1 MSGDASLEG
10 AAGAP
15 PPAPPAE
22 AAPAAPRPPRFARWR
37 RARHVLVDKY
47 LTIDARSVGLGRVVV
62 SIVMLIDLCRRI
74 PVLDLFYTN
83 EGLLPNHTLLWR
95 PPTQWM
101 FSFFFLASLRE
112 EAILCF
118 AICAFV
124 FLALMVGWRTT
135 LMRFLAPVCLIS
147 LHARVTLVENG
158 GDWTLCELILWASLL
173 PLGRRFSVDALRAS
187 LRRRRETTAAELAD
201 RAAMHPQPI
210 DPLETGGGYNRVVS
224 LAALTIVLQLAIS
237 YFFNAVQKGGQ
248 TWLHGSAV
256 HYVLYQN
263 RMITWFGVWMRDH
276 MTLTLS
282 RVMSYSALA
291 TESVLPILILSP
303 IGRPWTRR
311 AAVLAVIG
319 LHVGFQCFINLGIFS
334 WAMIGYTPFLLTA
347 AEWELFARRAAR
359 SPRRVTLYFDAGCG
373 VCFQLARVLARLDV
387 FQRVR
392 LLSSAD
398 VPPGDPALTPELLAR
413 TIVAVDE
420 RGRRTTRADAVAA
433 ALRVLPLGLLWS
445 LPLRVPGLRALA
457 GWGYD
462 RFARNRQTISMWL
475 GLAACGVPGASPAPP
490 AALPPPR
497 APVRDWLG
505 RGVALLREGF
515 TLAMLITIVNEA
527 LFINQ
532 VVPRFLKFDEPGWV
546 KRLVA
551 YPRFIQAWSMFASDA
566 PTTDESVAV
575 EAVTA
580 EGRHV
585 DPYSEVSG
593 RYPYPGTEQ
602 IPSRLDNDSF
612 FFNYSVRIPDQGVYH
627 GAFIEWILRYPQRT
641 GHAGDRIVR
650 FDAYKIENDSPP
662 PGGTHS
668 FNVRKHIFLSWP
680 EHR

>member
-1 MSGDASLEG
+1 MSGDASTES
-10 AAGAP
+10 AAAP
-15 PPAPPAE
+15 VPPAP
-22 AAPAAPRPPRFARWR
+22 APAPAPATPRFARWR
-37 RARHVLVDKY
+37 RVRDYLVDKY

-62 SIVMLIDLCRRI
+62 SIVMLVDLCRRI

-83 EGLLPNHTLLWR
+83 DGLLPNHTLLWR

-118 AICAFV
+118 AICGFV
-124 FLALMVGWRTT
+124 FLALLVGWRTT
-135 LMRFLAPVCLIS
+135 LMRFLAPICLIS

-173 PLGRRFSVDALRAS
+173 PLGRRFSVDAVRAS

-201 RAAMHPQPI
+201 RAAMRPQPS
-210 DPLETGGGYNRVVS
+210 DPLETGGGLNRVVS
-224 LAALTIVLQLAIS
+224 LAALTIVLQLSIS
-237 YFFNAVQKGGQ
+237 YFFNAVQKGGP
-248 TWLHGSAV
+248 TWMHGSAV

-282 RVMSYSALA
+282 RVLSYGALA
-291 TESVLPILILSP
+291 TESALPILILSP

-311 AAVLAVIG
+311 AAILAVIG
-319 LHVGFQCFINLGIFS
+319 LHLGFQCFINLGIFS
-334 WAMIGYTPFLLTA
+334 WAMVGYTPFLLTA
-347 AEWELFARRAAR
+347 AEWELLAGRAAQR
-359 SPRRVTLYFDAGCG
+359 PRRVTVYFDAGCG
-373 VCFQLARVLARLDV
+373 VCFQLARACARLDV
-387 FQRVR
+387 FERVR

-398 VPPGDPALTPELLAR
+398 VPPGDSDLSPELLAR

-433 ALRVLPLGLLWS
+433 TLRVLPLGLLWS
-445 LPLRVPGLRALA
+445 LPLRIPGLRALA

-462 RFARNRQTISMWL
+462 LFARNRQTVSTWL
-475 GLAACGVPGASPAPP
+475 GLAACGLPGAAPAPR

-497 APVRDWLG
+497 PPVVDWLG
-505 RGVALLREGF
+505 RGVAILREAF

-532 VVPRFLKFDEPGWV
+532 VVPHFLKFDEPGWV

-566 PTTDESVAV
+566 PTTDESVVV
-575 EAVTA
+575 EAVTV

-593 RYPYPGTEQ
+593 RYPHPGTEQ
-602 IPSRLDNDSF
+602 IPTRLDNDSF

-627 GAFIEWILRYPQRT
+627 GAFIDWILRYPLRT

-668 FNVRKHIFLSWP
+668 FNNRKHLFLSWP
-680 EHR
+680 SSNRGP

>member
-1 MSGDASLEG
+1 MSVDASTEG
-10 AAGAP
+10 AAD
-15 PPAPPAE
+15 PAPQ
-22 AAPAAPRPPRFARWR
+22 APGPAPRPARFARWR
-37 RARHVLVDKY
+37 RVRRYLVDKY
-47 LTIDARSVGLGRVVV
+47 LTIDARSLGLGRVVV
-62 SIVMLIDLCRRI
+62 SIVMLVDLIRRI

-118 AICAFV
+118 AVCGFV
-124 FLALMVGWRTT
+124 FLALLVGWRTT
-135 LMRFLAPVCLIS
+135 LMRFLAPVCLIG

-158 GDWTLCELILWASLL
+158 GDWTLCELIVWASLL
-173 PLGRRFSVDALRAS
+173 PLGRRFSVDAVRES

-201 RAAMHPQPI
+201 RAAMQPQPT
-210 DPLETGGGYNRVVS
+210 DPLETGGGINRVVS
-224 LAALTIVLQLAIS
+224 LAAFTILLQLSIS
-237 YFFNAVQKGGQ
+237 YFFNAVHKGGP
-248 TWLHGSAV
+248 TWMHGTAV

-276 MTLTLS
+276 MTLPLS
-282 RVMSYSALA
+282 RVLSYAALA

-311 AAVLAVIG
+311 AAIAAVIG
-319 LHVGFQCFINLGIFS
+319 LHLGFQCFINLGIFS

-347 AEWELFARRAAR
+347 AEWELLARRSAQ
-359 SPRRVTLYFDAGCG
+359 SGRRVTLYFDGGCG
-373 VCFQLARVLARLDV
+373 VCFQLARLCARLDV
-387 FQRVR
+387 FERIR
-392 LLSSAD
+392 LVSSAE
-398 VPPGDPALTPELLAR
+398 VPADADGLSPELLAR

-433 ALRVLPLGLLWS
+433 TLRVLPLGLLWS
-445 LPLRVPGLRALA
+445 FPLRIPGLRALA

-462 RFARNRQTISMWL
+462 LFARNRQTVSTWL
-475 GLAACGVPGASPAPP
+475 GLAACGVPGAAPSLPAGP
-490 AALPPPR
+490 ALPPPR
-497 APVRDWLG
+497 APVVDWLG
-505 RGVALLREGF
+505 RGVAILREGF
-515 TLAMLITIVNEA
+515 TLAMLITMVNEV

-532 VVPRFLKFDEPGWV
+532 AVPKILKFDEPGWV

-566 PTTDESVAV
+566 PTTDESVV
-575 EAVTA
+575 VDAVTV

-585 DPYSEVSG
+585 DPYSEVAC
-593 RYPYPGTEQ
+593 RYPQPGTEE
-602 IPSRLDNDSF
+602 IPSRLDNNSF
-612 FFNYSVRIPDQGVYH
+612 FFNYSVRIPDQGQYH

-641 GHAGDRIVR
+641 GHPGDRIVR

-662 PGGTHS
+662 PGGTHP
-668 FNVRKHIFLSWP
+668 FNVRKHLFLSWP